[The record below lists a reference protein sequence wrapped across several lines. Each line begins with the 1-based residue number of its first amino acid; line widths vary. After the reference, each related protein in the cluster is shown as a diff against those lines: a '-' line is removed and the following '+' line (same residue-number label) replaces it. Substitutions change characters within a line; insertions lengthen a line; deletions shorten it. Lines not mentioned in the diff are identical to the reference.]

1 MPEQKEKPVF
11 TIQLQQG
18 ADSLAR
24 CSWCGTDPLYMAYHD
39 EEWGMP
45 QRDPVRLFEK
55 MCLEGFQAGLSW
67 ITILRKR
74 PAFRTAFA
82 SFVAEEMA
90 AFTQADVERLVLDAG
105 IIRHRGKIEAV
116 IHNAQLVT
124 QRFAQE
130 GSLTEFLWSYAPKQH
145 TPLQPDNIPSTSA
158 ESHALSR
165 DLRKLGF
172 KFVGPT
178 TMYAF
183 MQATG
188 MVNDH
193 LPGCHCYEK
202 VEIACGRGETY

>member
-18 ADSLAR
+18 TDGLAR

-82 SFVAEEMA
+82 GFVAEEMA

-116 IHNAQLVT
+116 IHNAKLVRQL
-124 QRFAQE
+124 FAQE

-145 TPLQPDNIPSTSA
+145 TPLQPDNIPTTCA
-158 ESHALSR
+158 ASHALSR
-165 DLRKLGF
+165 DLRKQGF

-202 VEIACGRGETY
+202 VEKACGRG

>member
-1 MPEQKEKPVF
+1 MAEQAPKAAL
-11 TIQLQQG
+11 TLNLIQG
-18 ADSLAR
+18 EDGLAR

-39 EEWGMP
+39 QEWGMP
-45 QRDPVRLFEK
+45 QRDPVRHFEK

-74 PAFRTAFA
+74 EGFRAAFA
-82 SFVAEEMA
+82 GFKPEKMA

-116 IHNAQLVT
+116 IHNARLLPQLE
-124 QRFAQE
+124 AKE
-130 GSLTEFLWSYAPKQH
+130 GSLSDFLWSYAPKQH
-145 TPLQPDNIPSTSA
+145 TPLDPENIPATSP

-165 DLRKLGF
+165 DLRKIGF

-183 MQATG
+183 MQSVG

-193 LPGCHCYEK
+193 LPGCHCYAK
-202 VEIACGRGETY
+202 VEHACG

>member
-1 MPEQKEKPVF
+1 MPEVKEKTAF
-11 TIQLQQG
+11 ILQLQQG
-18 ADSLAR
+18 ADGLDR

-39 EEWGMP
+39 EEWGVP

-55 MCLEGFQAGLSW
+55 ICLEGFQAGLSW

-82 SFVAEEMA
+82 GFVAEEMA
-90 AFTQADVERLVLDAG
+90 AFTQADVERLVLNAG

-116 IHNAQLVT
+116 IHNAKLVC

-145 TPLQPDNIPSTSA
+145 TPLQPNSMPATCP

-165 DLRKLGF
+165 DLRKQGF

-202 VEIACGRGETY
+202 VEIACGRR

>member
-11 TIQLQQG
+11 TLHLQQG
-18 ADSLAR
+18 ADGLAR
-24 CSWCGTDPLYMAYHD
+24 CSWCGTDPLYTAYHD

-82 SFVAEEMA
+82 GFVAEKMA

-116 IHNAQLVT
+116 IHNAQLVC
-124 QRFAQE
+124 RRYAQE
-130 GSLTEFLWSYAPKQH
+130 GSLSEYLWSYAPKHH
-145 TPLQPDNIPSTSA
+145 TPLQPDNIPATSP
-158 ESHALSR
+158 ESHALSS
-165 DLRKLGF
+165 DLRKQGF

-202 VEIACGRGETY
+202 VEKACGRG